1 MCHGDAMDCLSGRR
15 FHAARYQRRPAEQ
28 HPARVSGH
36 MPASVKW
43 QTLFKN
49 EMHDQGGA
57 FAPPSLSCFPRNP
70 SHSSVPASQ
79 TRHFP
84 SPPDIEIAASP
95 FPLPAGVPSFSY
107 IQYAIDTRHC
117 QAAPLRFS
125 SLLFIQIGSARRF
138 SLDRRQ
144 PEAESLGIGSRSEP
158 APEHPRGLVDENRP
172 FPVHP
177 LPEKTAEFLCP
188 LLQDAG
194 GIAGIG

>member
-1 MCHGDAMDCLSGRR
+1 MCHGDAMDCLSGGR

-43 QTLFKN
+43 RTLFKN

-95 FPLPAGVPSFSY
+95 FPLPGFPLSPIYSMPLIPGTVKLLRSAFHPCFSSKSAAPGDSPLTAASQKPRAWESVPGQS
-107 IQYAIDTRHC
+107 RHRNIPVDLWMKIAPSLSIRFRRRLRNSSALC
-117 QAAPLRFS
+117 SRMQAA
-125 SLLFIQIGSARRF
+125 
-138 SLDRRQ
+138 
-144 PEAESLGIGSRSEP
+144 
-158 APEHPRGLVDENRP
+158 
-172 FPVHP
+172 
-177 LPEKTAEFLCP
+177 LP
-188 LLQDAG
+188 G
-194 GIAGIG
+194 

>member
-1 MCHGDAMDCLSGRR
+1 MCHGDAMDCLSGGR

-43 QTLFKN
+43 RTLFKN

-95 FPLPAGVPSFSY
+95 FPLPGFPLSPIYSMPLIPGTVKL
-107 IQYAIDTRHC
+107 
-117 QAAPLRFS
+117 LRFS

>member
-1 MCHGDAMDCLSGRR
+1 MCHGNAMDCLSGGR

-43 QTLFKN
+43 RTLFKN

-95 FPLPAGVPSFSY
+95 FPLPGFPLSPIYSMPLIPGTVKL
-107 IQYAIDTRHC
+107 
-117 QAAPLRFS
+117 LRFS